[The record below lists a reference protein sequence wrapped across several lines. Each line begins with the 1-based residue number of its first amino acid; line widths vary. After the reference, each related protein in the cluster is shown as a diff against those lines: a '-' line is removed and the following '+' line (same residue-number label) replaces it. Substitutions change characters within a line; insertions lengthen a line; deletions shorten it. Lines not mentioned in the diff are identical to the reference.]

1 LRSSVPAREQLGLD
15 SSFPAQEF
23 IFLQNQIRKS
33 PLFLHASKHKAEEFQ
48 FPLGTTFKAPSREI
62 GLEMKDAFAQ
72 ALREYGILAVELG
85 FSDPKSQFMLEVVE
99 AMGCSPDTHSSTQGA
114 LVLASYLS

>member
-1 LRSSVPAREQLGLD
+1 
-15 SSFPAQEF
+15 
-23 IFLQNQIRKS
+23 
-33 PLFLHASKHKAEEFQ
+33 
-48 FPLGTTFKAPSREI
+48 
-62 GLEMKDAFAQ
+62 MKDAFAQ

-85 FSDPKSQFMLEVVE
+85 FSDPKSQFMLQVVE